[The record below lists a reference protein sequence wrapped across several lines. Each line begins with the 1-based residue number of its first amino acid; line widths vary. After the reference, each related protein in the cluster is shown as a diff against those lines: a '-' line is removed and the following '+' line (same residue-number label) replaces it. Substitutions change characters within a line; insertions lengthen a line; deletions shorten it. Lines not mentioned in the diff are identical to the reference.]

1 MKNSMATLAV
11 LISSLTSSYAQL
23 PEDGFAMDPS
33 TPIVFTDHQ
42 EDFLNPDVV
51 SFRVVGNSVVAY
63 ITASESEALSK
74 VTKERNSTVFDPSQH
89 NFNLDHTWKFE
100 GASEGLTNN
109 LNVFDRTE
117 ALSMVSYEGFAGG
130 WLEKYKGYT
139 NRSRAIVTSPH
150 KIIGAESNNLSL
162 QLPKHDFKKVILG
175 EMSANLITESRLR
188 LIVRRRF

>member
-1 MKNSMATLAV
+1 MVALAV

-33 TPIVFTDHQ
+33 TALVFTDHQ
-42 EDFLNPDVV
+42 EDFLNQDLVT
-51 SFRVVGNSVVAY
+51 FGVVGKSVMVY
-63 ITASESEALSK
+63 NTASESETLSK
-74 VTKERNSTVFDPSQH
+74 VTKERKTTVFDPSQYD
-89 NFNLDHTWKFE
+89 FNLDHTWKFD
-100 GASEGLTNN
+100 GASEGLMNDI
-109 LNVFDRTE
+109 NVFDRTDV
-117 ALSMVSYEGFAGG
+117 LSTVSYEGFGAD

-139 NRSRAIVTSPH
+139 NRSKAIVTSPH

-188 LIVRRRF
+188 LIARRRF